1 VDLVGDPAGTVNVT
15 MPNDL
20 VTTNWV
26 ELPVVFGPEPAV
38 CVGLIALAND
48 GTVEADVHD
57 YLRAADIRI
66 CTTRVRTPLR
76 NTLASLI
83 DLGDTIDDA
92 TAVLVPE
99 GRLDVVA
106 FGCTS
111 GAMALG
117 PETVR
122 AKVARGRPSLHV
134 TDPVSAAMRGLA
146 RLGARR
152 IALLTPYVPE
162 VNAMVERFLT
172 DHGLELRASG
182 FFPISND
189 NERGRVTQASVLEAA
204 RRVTADPT
212 IEALF
217 ISCTALRSAGLIERV
232 EDCIGR
238 PVIAS
243 NQAMCWDSLRLAG
256 DTRTVAGAGRLF
268 QLV

>member
-1 VDLVGDPAGTVNVT
+1 MADDVAT
-15 MPNDL
+15 MGW
-20 VTTNWV
+20 T
-26 ELPVVFGPEPAV
+26 ELPVAFGVEPTV

-48 GTVEADVHD
+48 GTIEADVHD

-83 DLGDTIDDA
+83 ELGDTIGDA

-122 AKVARGRPSLHV
+122 AMVARGRPSLHG

-146 RLGARR
+146 RLGCGR

-162 VNAMVERFLT
+162 VNAMVEQFLT
-172 DHGLELRASG
+172 GYGLELRASG
-182 FFPISND
+182 FFPLSDD
-189 NERGRVTQASVLEAA
+189 NARGRVTEASVLDAA
-204 RRVTADPT
+204 RRLTADQAV
-212 IEALF
+212 EALF

-238 PVIAS
+238 PVVAS

-256 DTRTVAGAGRLF
+256 DTRVVAGAGRLF